1 MNYKIEKN
9 QLFVCDNNGFKLRLI
24 CDGVNYA
31 SYNDKEKTFLVTLLN
46 GDVRTRDTNGNSI
59 RLICENAIE
68 ARFVDDKIQV
78 RRKDG
83 RNELRDKHGNQ
94 IKWL

>member
-1 MNYKIEKN
+1 MNYKIENN
-9 QLFVCDNNGFKLRLI
+9 QLFVCDNNGFKLKLI
-24 CDGVNYA
+24 CDKVNYA
-31 SYNDKEKTFLVTLLN
+31 SYNEKEKIFLVTLLN
-46 GDVRTRDTNGNSI
+46 GNVGTRDTNGNAI

-83 RNELRDKHGNQ
+83 RNELRDKYGNQ